1 MSHSNRVASG
11 ARAMMAVTMAHIAE
25 NAPHP
30 TPNEFDSGPAVVIR
44 KVNYKLKAKNRAARH
59 EKNRQNKRMRNA
71 A

>member
-1 MSHSNRVASG
+1 MKQIQI
-11 ARAMMAVTMAHIAE
+11 ARAMLALTVADRL
-25 NAPHP
+25 PHP

-59 EKNRQNKRMRNA
+59 EKNRQNKRMRHA